1 MSENSKSLE
10 TIGRMVKTER
20 IAKIAFFPTVL
31 ICIIYIMYIWL
42 KYVDNVMIVGNLRF
56 SSLILLI
63 GGILTYILC
72 LFLLLNL
79 PLLLNKRKEPE
90 AKRGILIM
98 IIVFIMAILY
108 YIAPYI

>member
-1 MSENSKSLE
+1 
-10 TIGRMVKTER
+10 MVKTER
-20 IAKIAFFPTVL
+20 IVKIAFFSTFL
-31 ICIIYIMYIWL
+31 ICVIYIVYIWL
-42 KYVDNVMIVGNLRF
+42 KYVDNVMIVDNLRF

-90 AKRGILIM
+90 AKLGILIT
-98 IIVFIMAILY
+98 ITVFIMAILY
-108 YIAPYI
+108 YITLYI